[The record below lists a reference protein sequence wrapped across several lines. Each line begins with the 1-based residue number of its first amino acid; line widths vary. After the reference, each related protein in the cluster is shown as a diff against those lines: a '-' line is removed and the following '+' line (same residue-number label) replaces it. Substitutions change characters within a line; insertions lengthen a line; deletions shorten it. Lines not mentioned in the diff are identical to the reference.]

1 MSGPSTYQAATDFA
15 EGWGLYAMLVVFLG
29 FALWPFRRGA
39 RDHND
44 AAANVIF
51 EDENDGE

>member
-1 MSGPSTYQAATDFA
+1 VSGLSAYQAATDFA
-15 EGWGLYAMLVVFLG
+15 ESWGLYLMLAVFVA
-29 FALWPFRRGA
+29 FAAWPFRRAA

-51 EDENDGE
+51 KDDDDGE